1 MDEPAF
7 RAGSEVEGGAGM
19 DLDSLAR
26 NAERLWAFA
35 MAHPVAVGLVFL
47 AGVAGREILRA
58 LRSRFTRK
66 EAEHGNE

>member
-1 MDEPAF
+1 
-7 RAGSEVEGGAGM
+7 M